1 MNKRLEYVYQLCLIS
16 KRKSFSLLQPITP
29 ETVKNLLQSSVIA
42 RINLG
47 PIGTFKPVSSSTAF
61 LSYQSLDFTNTLS
74 FSFN

>member
-1 MNKRLEYVYQLCLIS
+1 MFNFKAQV
-16 KRKSFSLLQPITP
+16 FSAYQPITP

-42 RINLG
+42 EINLG
-47 PIGTFKPVSSSTAF
+47 PIGTFKPVISSTAF